1 MAIPCTKTDIG
12 CWRTHSRRL
21 HLISWEPLHAS
32 SQGGYQR
39 DVLPKGRDKT
49 ISCGHHPQFL
59 EGEHDHDR
67 HEGII
72 MILGKRVYTMIL
84 VKNFESNLVDGDVS
98 ERAASAE
105 DDRTRNH
112 TRLQVIT
119 ANEQLWFYKPHHT

>member
-1 MAIPCTKTDIG
+1 
-12 CWRTHSRRL
+12 
-21 HLISWEPLHAS
+21 
-32 SQGGYQR
+32 
-39 DVLPKGRDKT
+39 
-49 ISCGHHPQFL
+49 
-59 EGEHDHDR
+59 
-67 HEGII
+67 

-119 ANEQLWFYKPHHT
+119 ASEQLLFSKPHHT